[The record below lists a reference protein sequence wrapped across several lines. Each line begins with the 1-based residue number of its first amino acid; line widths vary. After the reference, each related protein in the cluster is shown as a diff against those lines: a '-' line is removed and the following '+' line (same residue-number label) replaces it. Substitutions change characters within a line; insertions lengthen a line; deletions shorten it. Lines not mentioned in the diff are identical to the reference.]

1 MRPGSRVRG
10 LMTAVLGAAVAA
22 IAVGAAPL
30 ATTSTH
36 AVTRWQGPF
45 EYVRDYGG
53 SARGCA
59 YHGRETLHA
68 TLSCS
73 GADLMHLQCTA
84 TGNASHSYHEE
95 LDRNS
100 PVSARNDSGEYQ
112 GALKADYD
120 TQTIK
125 GVDLFRLDVSAN
137 LPVQYR
143 RTADAHTNKAGS
155 YLLDV
160 GGTTG
165 DLVFAPQNPR
175 LERRRVEPIYE
186 PGPAACGVSGRFNGT
201 ETVSVQLLPVQ

>member
-1 MRPGSRVRG
+1 M
-10 LMTAVLGAAVAA
+10 AVLVVVVAA
-22 IAVGAAPL
+22 IVAGARPL
-30 ATTSTH
+30 ATTSSH

-45 EYVRDYGG
+45 EYVRDYGAT
-53 SARGCA
+53 SSGCA

-73 GADLMHLQCTA
+73 GEDLMHLQCTA
-84 TGNASHSYHEE
+84 TGNASHFYHEE
-95 LDRNS
+95 FGRDG
-100 PVSARNDSGEYQ
+100 PASARNDSGEYT

-125 GVDLFRLDVSAN
+125 GIDLFRLDVSAN

-143 RTADAHTNKAGS
+143 RTADARTDKGGS

-165 DLVFAPQNPR
+165 DLVFSPQNPR
-175 LERRRVEPIYE
+175 LERRRVEPFYE
-186 PGPAACGVSGRFNGT
+186 PGPAACGVQGRFNGT
-201 ETVSVQLLPVQ
+201 ETVSVQLLPVE